1 VLNEELGAIQG
12 LIGKQDWSA
21 AMPRLAALLETQ
33 PAFAYAWYLLGQ
45 CQRFS
50 GDLAA
55 SIFSLSKA
63 VRLDPSQES
72 YYLALGIAYQLVEN
86 FEESL
91 GAFRR
96 AHAIKPNY
104 VEAYN
109 SAALTLKRM
118 GNLEKSAEIY
128 DAALDALTLECINK
142 QPNAHNGRIYGF
154 RQMHGGLWMS
164 FLSKAMLFLCAQDD
178 IWSLRWPTG
187 KAAALEYETHEN
199 GGLLWKDVK
208 LEGDE
213 TSRVLMPN
221 LFDCVRENF
230 ISDRRYSLILG
241 NKSLVLASLGR
252 SDEAEKH
259 ESEAIEFQSLLN

>member
-1 VLNEELGAIQG
+1 MLSEELGAIQG
-12 LIGKQDWSA
+12 LIGRQDWSA
-21 AMPRLAALLETQ
+21 AMLRLAALIETQ
-33 PAFAYAWYLLGQ
+33 PALAQAWYLLGQ

-50 GDLAA
+50 GDLDS
-55 SIFSLSKA
+55 SIFSLSNA

-72 YYLALGIAYQLVEN
+72 YFLALGIAYQLVEN

-91 GAFRR
+91 IAFRR

-109 SAALTLKRM
+109 SAAFTLKRM

-128 DAALDALTLECINK
+128 DAALDALTLECISK
-142 QPNAHNGRIYGF
+142 QPNAHSGRIYGF
-154 RQMHGGLWMS
+154 RQMHGGLWMN

-178 IWSLRWPTG
+178 IGSLRWPTG

-208 LEGDE
+208 LEGGE

-221 LFDCVRENF
+221 LFDCVRESF
-230 ISDRRYSLILG
+230 IADRRYSVILG
-241 NKSLVLASLGR
+241 NKSLVLASLGH
-252 SDEAEKH
+252 SSEAKEH
-259 ESEAIEFQSLLN
+259 ESEAVEFQSLLN